1 MIRKISFSII
11 LLFCSANLLVA
22 QKPITAKL
30 SSNDATLSNNTIP
43 PQFPGGTN
51 TFYEYLSNNI
61 KYPDIL
67 IKIKLEGD
75 LEVKFTIGKE
85 GVTKDIEIA
94 RGFDPDADDEVLRVL
109 RSMPKWTP
117 ATTNGNPVDYTQLL
131 TVTFTI
137 TDELIEQSKNKTEEK
152 QDTLQEQNNKSQP
165 IIEEKEIL
173 EESIAKSDSL
183 NKAPQFIGGQE
194 ALNAYFKKN
203 LKYPKRAIE
212 YGIEGRVVYN
222 VEITSDGKIGRVG
235 LVKSLFYECDEEAFY
250 LIKKMPDWMPG
261 LKDGKP
267 ATMVVMVPIPFDL
280 PR

>member
-11 LLFCSANLLVA
+11 LLFCSVNLLVA
-22 QKPITAKL
+22 QRPVTAKL
-30 SSNDATLSNNTIP
+30 LPNDPALSKNIIP
-43 PQFPGGTN
+43 PQFPGGTDA
-51 TFYEYLSNNI
+51 FYKYLSNNI

-85 GVTKDIEIA
+85 GKTKDIGIT

-117 ATTNGNPVDYTQLL
+117 ATTNGNTVDFTQLL

-137 TDELIEQSKNKTEEK
+137 TDELIEQSKNKVEEK
-152 QDTLQEQNNKSQP
+152 QDTPQEKNEQTPPK
-165 IIEEKEIL
+165 IEEKEVQ
-173 EESIAKSDSL
+173 EENTAKSDSL
-183 NKAPQFIGGQE
+183 NKAPQFPGGQE
-194 ALNAYFKKN
+194 AINAYFKKN
-203 LKYPKRAIE
+203 MKYPKRAIE

-222 VEITSDGKIGRVG
+222 VEITSDGKIGRAG

-250 LIKKMPDWMPG
+250 LIKKMPDWIPG
-261 LKDGKP
+261 LKEGKP
-267 ATMVVMVPIPFDL
+267 VNMVIMVPVPFEL
-280 PR
+280 PK